1 MFCGTIVGIAG
12 DVLAHVAREHPG
24 IEIVA
29 AAGGVADQQLD
40 GLAAV
45 EIGNRLGVARL
56 HGQQQRHEHYTQT
69 EQTSQPQIV

>member
-12 DVLAHVAREHPG
+12 DVLAHVAREHARV
-24 IEIVA
+24 EVVA

-45 EIGNRLGVARL
+45 EVGDRLRL
-56 HGQQQRHEHYTQT
+56 RRQHA
-69 EQTSQPQIV
+69 PAAM